1 MKPTPLNIDSPGFDY
16 CEWIK
21 TDPTQQEF
29 LAVWR
34 QFTAAEKAAV
44 LADFQQ
50 WLAANS

>member
-1 MKPTPLNIDSPGFDY
+1 MNQKLDTNNPEFDY
-16 CEWIK
+16 CEWLK
-21 TDPTQQEF
+21 TAPTKAEF

-34 QFTAAEKAAV
+34 QFTAEEKAAV